1 MRRPWCFSSYSCV
14 AVLVKVIDGW
24 LGELGVWGSQAWELR
39 FHQGGA
45 KKPAVWLGL
54 SDIQQRSNGLGFGKL
69 SFLWYW
75 SPKVRRLGL
84 VFGVCMKICK
94 S

>member
-39 FHQGGA
+39 FHQG
-45 KKPAVWLGL
+45 
-54 SDIQQRSNGLGFGKL
+54 
-69 SFLWYW
+69 
-75 SPKVRRLGL
+75 VRRSLLSGWD
-84 VFGVCMKICK
+84 
-94 S
+94 